1 METAALV
8 YVHGLWLTG
17 HEAFLLRRR
26 LVRDRGYAWHTF
38 NYRSQSGSMSA
49 VAEALA
55 RHIHSLS
62 ASRVHL
68 VGHSLGGLVILRAL
82 GEHGPFP
89 AGRVVLLGSPSV
101 ASSAATSVARFRY
114 GRAMLGRMG
123 SEELLG
129 PKQRRWSGERALG
142 IIAGT
147 QSISIGRL
155 VTDFQEPNDGTVAV
169 SETQLPGASAHL
181 ILPVSHTGMLL
192 SARVAKE
199 TGSFLEHGRFG
210 L

>member
-1 METAALV
+1 MDAAALV

-26 LVRDRGYAWHTF
+26 LLRDRPFEWHSF
-38 NYRSQSGSMSA
+38 VYRSQSSSLAA
-49 VAEALA
+49 VAAALA
-55 RHIHSLS
+55 RHLDSLR
-62 ASRVHL
+62 AARLHL
-68 VGHSLGGLVILRAL
+68 IGHSLGGLVILKAL
-82 GEHGPFP
+82 AEHGPFP
-89 AGRVVLLGSPSV
+89 PGRVVLLGSPCV
-101 ASSAATSVARFRY
+101 GSSAATRVARFRY
-114 GRAMLGRMG
+114 GRAILGQAA
-123 SEELLG
+123 SEALLG
-129 PKQRRWSGERALG
+129 SSAPHWSGERPLG

-147 QSISIGRL
+147 QSLSMARL

-181 ILPVSHTGMLL
+181 TLPVSHTGMLL

>member
-1 METAALV
+1 MDAAALV

-26 LVRDRGYAWHTF
+26 LVRDRGYDWHGF
-38 NYRSQSGSMSA
+38 AYRSQSNSMTA

-55 RHIHSLS
+55 RHIDSLKV
-62 ASRVHL
+62 SRVHL

-82 GEHGPFP
+82 SARRSFP
-89 AGRVVLLGSPSV
+89 PGRVVFLGAPCV
-101 ASSAATSVARFRY
+101 ASSAATRVARFRY
-114 GRAMLGRMG
+114 GRAILGQAA
-123 SEELLG
+123 SEELLRE
-129 PKQRRWSGERALG
+129 QTRRWEGERELG

-155 VTDFQEPNDGTVAV
+155 VTDFKERNDGTVAV

-210 L
+210 S